1 MLEQMTPDSAF
12 DTNTARLIRR
22 EALRKAAADLN
33 TASPSGLENV
43 LARISKEVTDEAE
56 ARRSVT
62 PPAGSHP
69 SRP

>member
-1 MLEQMTPDSAF
+1 MTEQTMTDATF
-12 DTNTARLIRR
+12 DTLTARLIQR

-33 TASPSGLENV
+33 TDSPPGLENT

-56 ARRSVT
+56 ARRAAT
-62 PPAGSHP
+62 LPPGSRP